1 MWESSLT
8 WFDYV
13 QRKAINAQ
21 ARKNKLIQIKGT
33 KKCRGMI
40 KIALVEVV
48 KKTCQLR
55 K

>member
-1 MWESSLT
+1 MQESSLT

-13 QRKAINAQ
+13 RRRAINAQ
-21 ARKNKLIQIKGT
+21 VRKNKLIQIKGT

-40 KIALVEVV
+40 KITLVEVI

>member
-1 MWESSLT
+1 MRESSLT

-13 QRKAINAQ
+13 RRRAINAQ
-21 ARKNKLIQIKGT
+21 KNKLIQIKGT

-40 KIALVEVV
+40 KITLVEVG